1 MCNTPRAPRT
11 VLRTYGAV
19 RALAQRPSVALE
31 YNSAKSK
38 LTHQITSVIR
48 VYIALL
54 IRVVHLAV

>member
-1 MCNTPRAPRT
+1 M
-11 VLRTYGAV
+11 LRTYGAV

-31 YNSAKSK
+31 YNSAKSYK

-48 VYIALL
+48 VYAIALL